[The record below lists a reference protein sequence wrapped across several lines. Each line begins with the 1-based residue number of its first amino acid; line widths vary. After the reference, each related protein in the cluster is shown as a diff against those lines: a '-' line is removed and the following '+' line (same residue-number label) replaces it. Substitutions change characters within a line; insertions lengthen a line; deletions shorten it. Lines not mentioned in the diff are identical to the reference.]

1 MIHDHFQ
8 ATGAYD
14 AAQRLSDLF
23 NICLHDDDLQDFDT
37 RLYQVQL
44 TTSEMPQENVFEGLY
59 KMKLQGSAQHQTALA
74 VYDQGMN
81 RDRVLQSYQRL
92 RTLVRHIDQMIR
104 MRNFE
109 ARNKTF

>member
-23 NICLHDDDLQDFDT
+23 NICLHNDDLQDFDT
-37 RLYQVQL
+37 RLDQVQL
-44 TTSEMPQENVFEGLY
+44 TTSGIPEENVFEGLY

-81 RDRVLQSYQRL
+81 RDRVLQSYQK
-92 RTLVRHIDQMIR
+92 IED
-104 MRNFE
+104 FG
-109 ARNKTF
+109 KTTN